1 MIQKD
6 EIDRILSEYDK
17 SRIAIAT
24 ICSHSALQ
32 IFHAANMEGFKT
44 IGICQKHRRPLY
56 DSFPEAKPDE
66 YILVTD
72 FSQVLDTDVQEKL
85 RESNAIA
92 IAHGSFVEYVGP
104 KNLENKFHV
113 PMFGNRRTLEWER
126 DRKKQREWLDRAG
139 LKLPR
144 EYDSIPSEGTK
155 VFVKMSGAKGGRGFF
170 TVSTTEELQMKLQDK
185 VRRGLISEQDAAKRT
200 IQEFI
205 PGVRYYN
212 HYFYSLFEGTGPGM
226 TDGRVELLSMD
237 KRIEPIDES
246 YRGLP
251 DVPEEFLD
259 YTVTGN
265 QPIVIRE
272 SLLPS
277 VMKMGIDTVNASKD
291 LFPPGMLG
299 AFCLETIYNPER
311 EFTVFEISARIV
323 AGTNLYPEG
332 SPYSCYLFKEPMSTG
347 RRIAREIRRGIE
359 EGKLHSIVY

>member
-6 EIDRILSEYDK
+6 EIHRILSGYDK
-17 SRIAIAT
+17 SKIAIAT

-32 IFHAANMEGFKT
+32 IFHAAKKEGFKT
-44 IGICQKHRRPLY
+44 IGICKKNRRALY

-66 YILVTD
+66 YILIAD
-72 FSQVLDTDVQEKL
+72 FSQVLESDIQDKL
-85 RESNAIA
+85 IESNAIA

-126 DRKKQREWLDRAG
+126 DRKKQREWLEKAG

-144 EYDSIPSEGTK
+144 EYSSVPCDGTK

-170 TVSTTEELQMKLQDK
+170 TVSSTEEMQTKLQDK
-185 VRRGLISEQDAAKRT
+185 VRKGLISKEDAAKRT

-212 HYFYSLFEGTGPGM
+212 HYFYSLFEGIGPGM
-226 TDGRVELLSMD
+226 KEGRLELLSMD

-277 VMKMGIDTVNASKD
+277 VMKMGIDSVNASKE
-291 LFPPGMLG
+291 LFPPGMQG

-359 EGKLHSIVY
+359 EEKLERVIY